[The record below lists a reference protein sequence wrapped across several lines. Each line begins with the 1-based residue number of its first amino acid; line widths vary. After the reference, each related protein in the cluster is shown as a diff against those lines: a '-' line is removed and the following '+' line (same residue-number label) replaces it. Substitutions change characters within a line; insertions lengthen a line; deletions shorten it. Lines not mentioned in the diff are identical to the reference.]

1 MAERRCPECDAAASA
16 DATECSACGCGLPG
30 GAGQLLAAHER
41 RYAYGPRKS
50 GVTAEV
56 TWLLVVIAVGV
67 AIVLLVQLLAH
78 LRHHDSAR
86 APAPAAAPAWAD
98 RISTGETWARCRA
111 TTQSD
116 VAQAATRRVTD
127 VIKSISFWSFPA
139 GLPLKEVFKRA
150 KAAGFEAVELTLEA
164 EGEITLKST
173 AAELKAIRKLAESMG
188 LCTPTFATGLYW
200 SEPIILDGGKTN
212 PQGVEVCKQ
221 SLACAKALGAST
233 ALTIPCTVT
242 PGLPYDLAY
251 EKSVA
256 ALKKLAPLAE
266 KAKVKIGV
274 EYVWNKFLLS
284 PLEFRGFLDEIGSE
298 WVSAYFDVG
307 NVLQSGYP
315 DQWIRIL
322 GCRTSAVHFKDF
334 KRSIGTIEGFID
346 LLEGDCPWEAVMKA
360 LKAVKYDGAVTA
372 EMMPPYGFFPQRLIE
387 ATSKSMD
394 AILSLA

>member
-1 MAERRCPECDAAASA
+1 LPAGAEQPLE
-16 DATECSACGCGLPG
+16 P
-30 GAGQLLAAHER
+30 HER
-41 RYAYGPRKS
+41 RYVYGRRKS
-50 GVTAEV
+50 GITAEV
-56 TWLLVVIAVGV
+56 TWLLIVVAVGV
-67 AIVLLVQLLAH
+67 AIVLLVQLFAY
-78 LRHHDSAR
+78 LRRHDWAQ
-86 APAPAAAPAWAD
+86 APAPVAAPARAD
-98 RISTGETWARCRA
+98 GAGIAETLAQCRA
-111 TTQSD
+111 TTQSE
-116 VAQAATRRVTD
+116 VAKAVTRRVTD
-127 VIKSISFWSFPA
+127 VIKSISFWSFPT

-164 EGEITLKST
+164 KGEITLKTT
-173 AAELKAIRKLAESMG
+173 ATELKAIRRLAESMG

-212 PQGVEVCKQ
+212 PRGVEVCKR
-221 SLACAKALGAST
+221 SLECAKALGAGT

-284 PLEFRGFLDEIGSE
+284 PLEFRCFLDEVGSE

-315 DQWIRIL
+315 DQWIKIL
-322 GCRTSAVHFKDF
+322 GSRVSAVHFKDF